1 MKQRKKGFGDS
12 SIAYTQKLQRGLFPA
27 GMGIGNFDRKFRN
40 FGDTVVTT
48 SGPVAYPGGLP
59 GGPLVLDVPPPP
71 PPSNAFTILYP
82 NTDLPVVTPIS
93 AALIETP
100 VVLTTQGTVVPVSSL
115 NTDLPV
121 VTPISAALIETPVVL
136 RTQGTVVPVSSLTA
150 AAPNFWA
157 TPLAGTPVTPT
168 WIAVALAAYL
178 IWKGET

>member
-100 VVLTTQGTVVPVSSL
+100 VVL
-115 NTDLPV
+115 
-121 VTPISAALIETPVVL
+121 